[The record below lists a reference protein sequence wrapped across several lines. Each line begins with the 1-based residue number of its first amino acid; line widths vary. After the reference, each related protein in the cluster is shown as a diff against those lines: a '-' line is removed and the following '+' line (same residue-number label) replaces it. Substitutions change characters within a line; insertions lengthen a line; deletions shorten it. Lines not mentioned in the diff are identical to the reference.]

1 MRMITSSLNNQQNRK
16 FLKLMLKQKLLQSVA
31 TCNKRTRTE
40 MTSMNRNCL
49 GLFLDF
55 WSTRLEQFTTGPIR
69 QPGTEV
75 GELSRLGLLK
85 TFVQ

>member
-16 FLKLMLKQKLLQSVA
+16 FLKLMLEQKLLQSVA

-55 WSTRLEQFTTGPIR
+55 WSTRLFWNSLPQALYDS
-69 QPGTEV
+69 QV
-75 GELSRLGLLK
+75 LRLAN
-85 TFVQ
+85 